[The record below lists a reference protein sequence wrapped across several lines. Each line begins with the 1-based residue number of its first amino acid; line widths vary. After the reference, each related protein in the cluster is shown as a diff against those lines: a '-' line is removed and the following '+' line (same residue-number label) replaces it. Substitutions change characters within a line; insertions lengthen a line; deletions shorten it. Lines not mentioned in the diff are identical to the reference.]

1 MSQKRKRREYRQAR
15 KEQFKRPEPNFSM
28 YEGRTRGKRM
38 KYTYSDDEDEVF
50 SDTTGSRRSTRN
62 TGSHTPAEPV
72 GPTVTLSGRQVRSRV
87 GGLYGE
93 SVIAG
98 THAVADSRGD
108 VELDEESED
117 VTSRPR
123 RAGASSRGRD
133 WASKGKHIEGY
144 NSVDEMDDDEEDDA
158 SEQDY
163 GDDEEDDDQVSL
175 ASDIEEPEEETDEI
189 EQMDDDEEKKSL
201 IVKLPVKTPTP
212 EQKSTIKLHLSPKSK
227 SNSDIVAPRQDLS
240 PYTPTEVTS
249 EGKTILAEA
258 DKKMKPISITTKS
271 IQTQLSPTL
280 TFRGSPEKAS
290 TLPPSINVGYGGS

>member
-62 TGSHTPAEPV
+62 TGSHTPAEPA

-93 SVIAG
+93 SVIGG

-117 VTSRPR
+117 VTSKPR
-123 RAGASSRGRD
+123 RAGTSSRGRD

-201 IVKLPVKTPTP
+201 IIKLPVKTTPTP
-212 EQKSTIKLHLSPKSK
+212 EQKATIKLHLSPQSK

-249 EGKTILAEA
+249 EGKAILTEA
-258 DKKMKPISITTKS
+258 DKKMKPIPITKP

>member
-1 MSQKRKRREYRQAR
+1 
-15 KEQFKRPEPNFSM
+15 M

-62 TGSHTPAEPV
+62 TGSHTPAEPA

-87 GGLYGE
+87 GGVYGE
-93 SVIAG
+93 SIIGG
-98 THAVADSRGD
+98 THAAAESRGG
-108 VELDEESED
+108 VELGEESEE

-123 RAGASSRGRD
+123 GGRD

-175 ASDIEEPEEETDEI
+175 ASDIEELEEEPAEETDEI
-189 EQMDDDEEKKSL
+189 EQMEDDEEEKKSL

-212 EQKSTIKLHLSPKSK
+212 EQKTTIKIHLSPQSK
-227 SNSDIVAPRQDLS
+227 SNSDSVAPRQDSS
-240 PYTPTEVTS
+240 PPTSTEVTS
-249 EGKTILAEA
+249 EGKTISTEA
-258 DKKMKPISITTKS
+258 DKRIKPISITTKP